1 MSKINSEEL
10 KKDLKDLDIAMIGF
24 PVKGSL
30 LYLPYG
36 CKIRERL
43 YNIGIKLLKDKG
55 FEQIILS
62 DYIDEDSVK
71 KMDNITKISNNYYK
85 IENTNLLMTAGHEVS
100 FYTFARELLKDH
112 SKNYKFPMQYFHFGS
127 IYRAAKNTK
136 YPFNMGERKSFL
148 ECYSLH
154 KTTEEAYDAINVGVQ
169 WNREF
174 IQEKLHLPCVEVERP
189 LITNKKFSQKS
200 IHTDVITPL
209 GMTTITGMTYFHN
222 DIFTKALNVKRRDN
236 KDGRNYYVYSNH
248 FGVSEHILFTYLLN
262 AYENH
267 GFKLFSF
274 IAPIQVSILDLT
286 DKEIRNKS
294 QYMAIFD
301 TLRINN
307 IDFEIEE
314 CLPKEIHERIK
325 SNNRKGI
332 PITIIIADNKVDIE
346 IKFVSCGEEIRVEN
360 RNVLDNINEY
370 FEKNDRYI
378 VNKFKDMQENM
389 IVSCFNIEEITNAI
403 DLGKVA
409 KIYCE
414 NEDEKILKIEAGI
427 RCGEILGF
435 QKSNEEGLD
444 IIDGKTTNSIAFVSK
459 RS

>member
-1 MSKINSEEL
+1 
-10 KKDLKDLDIAMIGF
+10 
-24 PVKGSL
+24 
-30 LYLPYG
+30 
-36 CKIRERL
+36 
-43 YNIGIKLLKDKG
+43 
-55 FEQIILS
+55 
-62 DYIDEDSVK
+62 
-71 KMDNITKISNNYYK
+71 
-85 IENTNLLMTAGHEVS
+85 
-100 FYTFARELLKDH
+100 
-112 SKNYKFPMQYFHFGS
+112 
-127 IYRAAKNTK
+127 
-136 YPFNMGERKSFL
+136 
-148 ECYSLH
+148 
-154 KTTEEAYDAINVGVQ
+154 
-169 WNREF
+169 
-174 IQEKLHLPCVEVERP
+174 
-189 LITNKKFSQKS
+189 
-200 IHTDVITPL
+200 
-209 GMTTITGMTYFHN
+209 
-222 DIFTKALNVKRRDN
+222 
-236 KDGRNYYVYSNH
+236 
-248 FGVSEHILFTYLLN
+248 
-262 AYENH
+262 
-267 GFKLFSF
+267 
-274 IAPIQVSILDLT
+274 
-286 DKEIRNKS
+286 
-294 QYMAIFD
+294 MAIFD

-332 PITIIIADNKVDIE
+332 PITIIIAYNKVDIE

-360 RNVLDNINEY
+360 RNVLDKINEY

-414 NEDEKILKIEAGI
+414 NEDEKILKIEAEI